1 LKSRILSACLA
12 IGVLAFGSAGA
23 YAAVGHVSAAGK
35 THHAAKHK
43 AKKAKRHHARH
54 HARHHRRA
62 HHAAA
67 GSRATTAPAASA
79 APAAPAESRS
89 AAAQE
94 YGTRPGKGC
103 GDKNHQHTGPP
114 GNPANTDCPHGQ

>member
-1 LKSRILSACLA
+1 MQRIISACLA
-12 IGVLAFGSAGA
+12 VGVLAFGSAGA

-54 HARHHRRA
+54 HRRA
-62 HHAAA
+62 HHAA
-67 GSRATTAPAASA
+67 GSHAVTAPASSAASA
-79 APAAPAESRS
+79 AAAPAAAAPGRS

-103 GDKNHQHTGPP
+103 GDKNHDHTGPP
-114 GNPANTDCPHGQ
+114 GNPSNTSCPPHS